1 MMRVWMGLSA
11 VALAVALTGSGAAA
25 QAPAA
30 GAKPAGNADRG
41 KKLFT
46 SYGCY
51 QCHGYL
57 GQGSNAGAK
66 LAPKPLPLAAMT
78 AYVRKPSGVMPP
90 VTAKV
95 VSDQDMADMHAFLSS
110 IPPAPD
116 PKSLPLLNQ

>member
-1 MMRVWMGLSA
+1 MKRIVLAIFLMTAGLT
-11 VALAVALTGSGAAA
+11 LDA
-25 QAPAA
+25 QTA
-30 GAKPAGNADRG
+30 AKPGSAENG
-41 KKLFT
+41 KHLFVKH
-46 SYGCY
+46 GCY